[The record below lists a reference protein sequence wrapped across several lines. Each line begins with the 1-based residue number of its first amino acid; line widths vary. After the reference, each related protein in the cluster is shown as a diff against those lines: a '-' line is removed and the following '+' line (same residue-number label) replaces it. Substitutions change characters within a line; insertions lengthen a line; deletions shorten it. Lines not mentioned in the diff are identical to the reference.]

1 MSRRFPI
8 VIIGILIVLLVASC
22 SKGPPDKQAIE
33 DIKNRISKG
42 ALSCGLGKNTRVINK
57 VDVVG
62 RVKKDDMVVV
72 QAMVNYTASGSCKT
86 TAGKGAGTFNCKT
99 KTYYEQF
106 GDSWTIAEFVI
117 SSCN

>member
-1 MSRRFPI
+1 MSGRFPV
-8 VIIGILIVLLVASC
+8 VIIGISFVLLAASC
-22 SKGPPDKQAIE
+22 SKGPPDKQAIS
-33 DIKNRISKG
+33 DIEKRISNG
-42 ALSCGLGKNTRVINK
+42 ALKCMGMENRRVINK
-57 VDVVG
+57 AEIVG

-72 QAMVNYTASGSCKT
+72 QAIVNYTASGPCKSLG
-86 TAGKGAGTFNCKT
+86 GKGAGTFNCKT